1 MRRTKALL
9 KPLGGPVSESTGW
22 ATMHLAGRQ
31 SRIRFE
37 SCDSGESF
45 YGFYLTDPAPSHEVG
60 APQFGTLF
68 EASGGRVAGKADI
81 SEPGPGS

>member
-9 KPLGGPVSESTGW
+9 EPLGGPVSESTVW

-45 YGFYLTDPAPSHEVG
+45 YLMNSALSHEVG
-60 APQFGTLF
+60 APQFGKLS

-81 SEPGPGS
+81 SEPG